1 MNRFAPAK
9 ILIVD
14 DMPDNVRLLVN
25 ILSRKGFELIPAYSG
40 KMALEILQTVYP
52 DLILLDVNMPE
63 MSGYDLCEIIKQTK
77 PIRDIPI
84 IFISALNDI
93 ENVVHGFAIGGVD
106 YITKPFQLE
115 EVIARVN
122 THVSLHQLRKQLQV
136 ENQSLQSKI
145 QQQFNIDRELY
156 EDLSQAIPNQELEL
170 YYQPIVQ
177 ISNGKITGFEAL
189 LRWNHP
195 QRGRVPPDEFIPIAE
210 QTGLINS
217 IGTWVAQQSMLQLSR
232 WHPVYPHIMM
242 SINVA
247 GNQLL
252 DPSFVKVIKNSI
264 AISGVPPTQIKLEIT
279 ESAIITD
286 VDRAI
291 QQLQELKNLG
301 VNICLDDFGI
311 GYSSLSRVQDFPI
324 DVIKIDR
331 TFIKQKNWV
340 IANIVSL
347 LADSLNVAVIA
358 EGIETTEQLTKLRA
372 MGCEYGQGF
381 LFSPPLA
388 TIDATNL
395 LAQGFLAG
403 QFLP

>member
-1 MNRFAPAK
+1 
-9 ILIVD
+9 
-14 DMPDNVRLLVN
+14 
-25 ILSRKGFELIPAYSG
+25 
-40 KMALEILQTVYP
+40 
-52 DLILLDVNMPE
+52 
-63 MSGYDLCEIIKQTK
+63 
-77 PIRDIPI
+77 
-84 IFISALNDI
+84 
-93 ENVVHGFAIGGVD
+93 
-106 YITKPFQLE
+106 
-115 EVIARVN
+115 
-122 THVSLHQLRKQLQV
+122 
-136 ENQSLQSKI
+136 
-145 QQQFNIDRELY
+145 
-156 EDLSQAIPNQELEL
+156 
-170 YYQPIVQ
+170 
-177 ISNGKITGFEAL
+177 
-189 LRWNHP
+189 
-195 QRGRVPPDEFIPIAE
+195 
-210 QTGLINS
+210 
-217 IGTWVAQQSMLQLSR
+217 MLQLSR
-232 WHPVYPHIMM
+232 WHPAYPHIMM

-252 DPSFVKVIKNSI
+252 DPSFVKVIKNGI

-291 QQLQELKNLG
+291 KQLKELKNLG

>member
-1 MNRFAPAK
+1 
-9 ILIVD
+9 
-14 DMPDNVRLLVN
+14 MPDNVRLLVN

-195 QRGRVPPDEFIPIAE
+195 QRGRVTPDEFIPIAE

-232 WHPVYPHIMM
+232 WHLAYPHIMM
-242 SINVA
+242 SVNVA

-252 DPSFVKVIKNSI
+252 DPSFVNVIKNCIS
-264 AISGVPPTQIKLEIT
+264 ISGVPPTQIKLEIT